1 MMKTTEKIGMIL
13 VFFGIA
19 AADSPSLL
27 VPAVLIGV
35 GAWMLREVLGWQ
47 KD

>member
-1 MMKTTEKIGMIL
+1 MKKTELIGMLL
-13 VFFGIA
+13 VLLGIS

-27 VPAVLIGV
+27 VPVVLIGA
-35 GAWMLREVLGWQ
+35 GAWMLREVLGWA

>member
-1 MMKTTEKIGMIL
+1 MKRREVIGMML
-13 VFFGIA
+13 VLIGIA

-27 VPAVLIGV
+27 VPVALIGA
-35 GAWMLREVLGWQ
+35 GMWMLREVLGWV